1 MKKVDHP
8 NRAIPSVD
16 RILRDVVDHS
26 LPRPMVLQVVRET
39 LEAIR
44 KGPEPADPEAILAQ
58 VDTELKSLAA
68 SRIQPVINATG
79 VLIHTNLGRVPV
91 ASSALQASAE
101 IARQYSNLEYDL
113 LVGQRGK
120 RGNYVERCLAQL
132 CGAEAAAVVNNCAAA
147 LVLVLKALMEGEWNE
162 ILISRGELIQIGGGF
177 RIPDMLNAAGA
188 QLREVGTTNRTSLDD
203 YRSAIS
209 DRTALILR
217 VHRSNFVMSGFVE
230 SPSRKALVRL
240 AHEARVPLFEDLG
253 SGALVDTSRWE
264 GLPNESMP
272 RGAIDEGIDVVC
284 FSGDKLMGGPQAGLI
299 VGRESFVT
307 KAKKHPFYRAVRGDK
322 MILATLQTVVEVY
335 LGLSDPADEVPL
347 YQMLNQSIESL
358 SQRAENIVAA
368 WGKRKAQ
375 LSIVPHVGKIGGGA
389 LPEAQVPSIALN
401 LKVPGVRPDALA
413 TQLRAKSP
421 PVIGTVEKDAMIFDL
436 ITVFPEQDESLL
448 NALVSLEN

>member
-1 MKKVDHP
+1 MKQVEHP
-8 NRAIPSVD
+8 NRAIPPVD
-16 RILRDVVDHS
+16 RILGEVVDHS
-26 LPRPMVLQVVRET
+26 LPRPMVLKVIRET

-44 KGPEPADPEAILAQ
+44 NGPEPADPEAILAQ
-58 VDTELKSLAA
+58 VNRELETLAA

-113 LVGQRGK
+113 PLGLRGK
-120 RGNYVERCLAQL
+120 RGNYVECCLARL

-147 LVLVLKALMEGEWNE
+147 LVLVLKALMKGKRNE

-177 RIPDMLNAAGA
+177 RIPDMLKAAGA
-188 QLREVGTTNRTSLDD
+188 QLREVGTTNRTSPDD

-230 SPSRKALVRL
+230 SPSRKALTGL
-240 AHEARVPLFEDLG
+240 AREAGVPLFEDLG
-253 SGALVDTSRWE
+253 SGALVESSGWE
-264 GLPNESMP
+264 GLPSESMP
-272 RGAIDEGIDVVC
+272 RGAIDEGIEVVC

-307 KAKKHPFYRAVRGDK
+307 KAKKHPFYRAVRCDK
-322 MILATLQTVVEVY
+322 MILATLQAVVEVY
-335 LGLSDPADEVPL
+335 LGPSDPADEIPL

-358 SQRAENIVAA
+358 KRRAENMVAA
-368 WGKRKAQ
+368 WGGRNGQ
-375 LSIVPHVGKIGGGA
+375 LSIVEHVGKIGGGA
-389 LPEAQVPSIALN
+389 LPGAQVPSLALC
-401 LKVPGVRPDALA
+401 LKVPGVSSDALA
-413 TQLRAKSP
+413 AQLRATSP
-421 PVIGTVEKDAMIFDL
+421 PIIGIIERDTLIFDL
-436 ITVFPEQDESLL
+436 RTVFPEQDDALL
-448 NALVSLEN
+448 NGLFTLNK